1 MPRYEYK
8 TIPAPTKGRKGK
20 GVKGPQARFAF
31 ALEGVMNDMAAEG
44 WDYQRTETLPSVE
57 RSGLASTTTQWRN
70 IMVFRRVVE
79 EGLDA
84 FAPELLPAPE
94 AAELDEDMVE
104 EDVEDVIEADDEE
117 DDRTER

>member
-8 TIPAPTKGRKGK
+8 TIPAPTKGRKVK